1 MMRYIYTFLLCCMLA
16 VSGTLFSSCE
26 DMENEPL
33 ELQTDIYVWDEDD
46 YTGMFAVNG

>member
-26 DMENEPL
+26 DMENEPPGI
-33 ELQTDIYVWDEDD
+33 TDGYLRM
-46 YTGMFAVNG
+46 G